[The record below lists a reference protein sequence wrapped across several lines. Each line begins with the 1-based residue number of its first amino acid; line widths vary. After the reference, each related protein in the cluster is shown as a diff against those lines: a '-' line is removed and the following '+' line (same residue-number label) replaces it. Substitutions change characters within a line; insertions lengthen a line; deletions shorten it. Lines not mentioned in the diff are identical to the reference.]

1 MKRFRFA
8 LDGLVRVREQEVRD
22 QQIRLANAARAYEQ
36 ARLVRDE
43 RQALLDRLTLPPSAS
58 IDPAEK
64 ASLEED
70 RAALRRQLQR
80 DEQSLRLHAERLR
93 AEQEELERVNQRK
106 EAVLNLR
113 ERRYLEFVRA
123 VLRDEQKEHDEIASR
138 LGRAA

>member
-22 QQIRLANAARAYEQ
+22 QQIRLANAARACEQ
-36 ARLVRDE
+36 ARQERDE
-43 RQALLDRLTLPPSAS
+43 RQALLDRLTLPRSAS

-70 RAALRRQLQR
+70 RATLRRQLQR
-80 DEQSLRLHAERLR
+80 DEQSVRLHAERLR

-106 EAVLNLR
+106 EAVVNLR

-138 LGRAA
+138 LGKAA